1 MASNVEI
8 VNRALTKLGESRILA
23 LTDDTKAARDANSL
37 FAIVR
42 DSELRSSRWR
52 FAIKRTTL
60 PALLTAPAFGYDRQ
74 FQLPVDCLKVL
85 DVGDYYPGVDT
96 ADYVNSDTS
105 EYAIEG
111 NAILTNLKAPL
122 RIRYVARIE
131 DPALFDATF
140 VEALACKLAI
150 ELCESLTDSGSK
162 RQQAWSEYDMAL
174 KAAQRANAIERPPHK
189 MADDTWMLS
198 RI

>member
-42 DSELRSSRWR
+42 DAELRASRWR
-52 FAIKRTTL
+52 FAIKRVVL
-60 PALLTAPAFGYDRQ
+60 PALSTAPAFGYDRQ
-74 FQLPVDCLKVL
+74 FQLPTDCLKAL
-85 DVGDYYPGVDT
+85 DVGDFYPGVDT
-96 ADYVNSDTS
+96 SDYIASDTA

-111 NAILTNLKAPL
+111 NAILTNLAAPL
-122 RIRYVARIE
+122 RLRYIARIE
-131 DPALFDATF
+131 DPTLFDASF

-162 RQQAWSEYDMAL
+162 RQQSWQEYEIAIN
-174 KAAQRANAIERPPHK
+174 AAHRANAIERAPTK
-189 MADDTWMLS
+189 IADDTWILT
-198 RI
+198 RK